1 MTDES
6 ADAGRDEAPDSRQL
20 PREGAP
26 ATVLKTPEASSDA
39 LAQCYYNGTWY
50 LEGTE
55 ICVSGT
61 SWECMSTTYWQ
72 ADGPC

>member
-1 MTDES
+1 MTDQS
-6 ADAGRDEAPDSRQL
+6 DNADRDEGPDSGKL
-20 PREGAP
+20 PEQGPA
-26 ATVLKTPEASSDA
+26 ATVLKTPDASSDA
-39 LAQCYYNGTWY
+39 LAQCLYNGTWY

-61 SWECMSTTYWQ
+61 SWECMSTTTWQ